1 MEIISICDKQEL
13 LKHKVKINGLFRE
26 CFAEREIGDLWDW
39 AYIKNPNN
47 EPIVTLCYEENRLVG
62 HYAIMSMPL
71 WSGAGVINSYLSM
84 TTMVAESHRKYG
96 LFQKLAGD
104 TYEVAAK
111 LGVDF
116 IMGFPNALS
125 TPGFKKRLNWVLP
138 PTDYVARITKE
149 QLFEG
154 STISMLLSEKAYTLN
169 FQDQKTLMWR
179 MSRPGAKYFWNDG
192 LLYKEFDDAIDVM
205 YFEKE
210 DDLKKIPDGKYIN
223 ILIRN
228 ENTQL
233 RDSMIF
239 EYQFGGVRINKEFVP
254 SIINRQM
261 CLSDVF

>member
-1 MEIISICDKQEL
+1 MEIVSISDKQEL
-13 LKHKVKINGLFRE
+13 LKHKFEINRLFSE
-26 CFAEREIGDLWDW
+26 CFAQRNIGDLWDW

-47 EPIVTLCYEENRLVG
+47 VPIVTLCYEENRLVG

-71 WSGAGVINSYLSM
+71 WSGNAVINSYLSM
-84 TTMVAESHRKYG
+84 TTMVAQSHRKYG
-96 LFQKLAGD
+96 LFQKLAAD
-104 TYEVAAK
+104 TYETAAK

-116 IMGFPNALS
+116 IIGFPNVLS

-149 QLFEG
+149 QLFGG
-154 STISMLLSEKAYTLN
+154 SSISMLLSKKAYKLN
-169 FQDQKTLMWR
+169 LHDQKTLMWR
-179 MSRPGAKYFWNDG
+179 MSKPGAKYFWNDG
-192 LLYKEFDDAIDVM
+192 LLFKEFNDSIDIM
-205 YFEKE
+205 YFDNE

-223 ILIRN
+223 ILIGN